1 MLRIAQ
7 RIPETCMMRQM
18 TWQGFPTEMAR
29 SSRGGT
35 NKKAIGGTMKRS
47 LFLPAVLVVLFLLP
61 AAVRADGI
69 TVIGTYAGSD
79 GATFSIDTYVQ
90 GSTTVGLINI
100 SKKVSITFDKAE
112 WQSFVELWEKA
123 RVTQSNS
130 FQFIG
135 TYKETGTTYNSL
147 LMMAAGPGVQFV
159 INDESGTLLFVLS
172 PGDYAKFD
180 TDVAK
185 VTATLSASQ
194 N

>member
-1 MLRIAQ
+1 
-7 RIPETCMMRQM
+7 
-18 TWQGFPTEMAR
+18 
-29 SSRGGT
+29 
-35 NKKAIGGTMKRS
+35 
-47 LFLPAVLVVLFLLP
+47 
-61 AAVRADGI
+61 
-69 TVIGTYAGSD
+69 
-79 GATFSIDTYVQ
+79 
-90 GSTTVGLINI
+90 
-100 SKKVSITFDKAE
+100 
-112 WQSFVELWEKA
+112 
-123 RVTQSNS
+123 VTQSNS